1 MNKPLN
7 EIILKE
13 SIVTDGTNA
22 KSDFKD
28 WRSVPSS
35 LPCMFRV
42 ETIEREPVDLV
53 QHKMTARLFHEDQ
66 QLSVQWISRQVD
78 VRIHK
83 GSLVAIRWHG
93 HPVAIDGTIRISR
106 LVLMEIPTPSFNLFR
121 TVPLAWV
128 HNRDLV
134 ARAADLWE
142 ALPRGFQHLFNAIF
156 WDGNRFQRFLN
167 GPSSLNG
174 HHNDRSGNFRHS
186 VEVAERAL
194 SLAHDYEGTFVPVLI
209 LGGLLHDAGKADEY
223 CFDFKRHAYEMSE
236 RGALVGHK
244 NTILEWIAAAMARH
258 RIILPEAHYLAL
270 VHALTAAKGAP
281 EWLGIRPP
289 MSMDAT
295 ILSMADRLSGH
306 SDLHAKLA
314 PEGDGFGRYH
324 RHLGGRPYVVT

>member
-22 KSDFKD
+22 KSDIKD

-134 ARAADLWE
+134 ERAADLWE
-142 ALPRGFQHLFNAIF
+142 ALPRGFQHLFNAIL
-156 WDGNRFQRFLN
+156 WDGNRFQRF
-167 GPSSLNG
+167 GSEFPWPG
-174 HHNDRSGNFRHS
+174 R
-186 VEVAERAL
+186 
-194 SLAHDYEGTFVPVLI
+194 YP
-209 LGGLLHDAGKADEY
+209 
-223 CFDFKRHAYEMSE
+223 AY
-236 RGALVGHK
+236 G
-244 NTILEWIAAAMARH
+244 
-258 RIILPEAHYLAL
+258 
-270 VHALTAAKGAP
+270 
-281 EWLGIRPP
+281 
-289 MSMDAT
+289 
-295 ILSMADRLSGH
+295 SGH
-306 SDLHAKLA
+306 GCPYWRRPGTPGRLPDLWHTPKDSW
-314 PEGDGFGRYH
+314 PEIRSLREKIVLRFS
-324 RHLGGRPYVVT
+324 